1 MKTISAVAALAIV
14 GLVACQDATQPPMDD
29 TSMLAVTASGNPF
42 IGSWKNTKKYWFSD
56 YFPLIPGLYGI
67 KTYEYTVG
75 QTGQFTSQVVGT
87 ETVQYSTGAITG
99 TRITFLGGTLSV
111 RSEKRLL
118 SPLRSLQDR
127 VPSTTCGELVYPP
140 DVTFG
145 QVHDGMI
152 LDRRGEGNWEVN
164 INDLNDCE
172 ELGFGDSF
180 VDLIQIRDVHISGK
194 RYNNAIVA
202 WELEPKE
209 YPALVFQPLNL
220 GGKEQ
225 EWGLTPL
232 PTAAETNDWAVDDVV
247 IYGRRVGILAV
258 GLIESETGG
267 LNAAIE
273 LVSVTRR

>member
-14 GLVACQDATQPPMDD
+14 GLVACQDATQPPVDD
-29 TSMLAVTASGNPF
+29 TSTLAVTASG
-42 IGSWKNTKKYWFSD
+42 TKKYWFSD

-67 KTYEYTVG
+67 KTYEFTVG

-99 TRITFLGGTLSV
+99 TRITFLGGILGGTGTLSV
-111 RSEKRLL
+111 FRSEKRLL

-140 DVTFG
+140 DVSFG

-152 LDRRGEGNWEVN
+152 LDRRGVGNFEVN

-209 YPALVFQPLNL
+209 YPGLRFRSLNL

-232 PTAAETNDWAVDDVV
+232 PTAAETNDWVVDDVV

-258 GLIESETGG
+258 GLIEAETGG

-273 LVSVTRR
+273 LISVTRR